1 MKKVLILSNPRTG
14 STYLKDA
21 INNSESLFYDELI
34 HPMPEELRKHQY
46 KYLKQTFPE
55 LKTEQLISEI
65 FKFESVIDK
74 MKKIDKILN
83 KISAKN
89 KNKNCIGYKIFIQ
102 HLGNLNKLNPSD
114 VFSFFDKVIFLNRS
128 LKDQIYSKFQADK
141 FTGYVTLNGRM
152 KLDKMSDLKLNKEKN
167 LSFVSNIINQNAQLL
182 KLQNQKL
189 SSKFISID
197 YKNFNNFKHLE
208 DCLGFQIKPRFNFKP
223 ISHNYNAFFQNNPW
237 IEELL

>member
-21 INNSESLFYDELI
+21 INNSNSLFYDELI

-65 FKFESVIDK
+65 FKCESVIDK
-74 MKKIDKILN
+74 IKKVDKILN

-102 HLGNLNKLNPSD
+102 HLDNLNKLNPSD
-114 VFSFFDKVIFLNRS
+114 IFSFFDKVIFLNRS
-128 LKDQIYSKFQADK
+128 VKDQIYSKFQADK
-141 FTGYVTLNGRM
+141 FIGYTTLNGRM
-152 KLDKMSDLKLNKEKN
+152 KLDKMSEIKLDEEKN
-167 LSFVSNIINQNAQLL
+167 LNFVLSIINQNAQLS
-182 KLQNQKL
+182 KLQNQKP

-197 YKNFNNFKHLE
+197 YKNFNNFKPLE
-208 DCLGFQIKPRFNFKP
+208 DHLGFQIKARFKFSP
-223 ISHNYNAFFQNNPW
+223 IAHDYNAFFKNNPW